1 MKNYKNLIANLRS
14 HAPSKD
20 DSLRQKITF
29 WLLTII
35 VGGGLLGVILA
46 ALSIGIIS
54 ITLPDVSSLDKLAAA
69 QSTEI
74 YDKEGGLLYTIH
86 GEENREYVPLSE
98 VSETLTKA
106 TVAIEDDE
114 FFEHGGFDLPGIA
127 KAVIYELTGV
137 GTPRGG
143 STITQQ
149 YVKNTFLSAQ
159 RSYIRKLKELI
170 LAIRLERTY
179 DKDKILELY
188 LNRIPYGN
196 NAYGIQKASE
206 IYFNKNA
213 KDLTLAESA
222 ILAGLPQAPSRYNP
236 YGNNKYSHLLKTFS
250 AEELELRKIKAESDL
265 KTEEYVRG
273 CLGQMV
279 DLGNGEKIYIKGRS
293 DIVLARMEELGK
305 ITHDERQQAVNE
317 LQTITFN
324 TYREKMKAPHFV
336 FYIKQILEEKYG
348 KDVVET
354 GGLKVYTTLDP
365 EIQEHAEKVA
375 LERGKANESTYGA
388 NNIAVLTADVK
399 TGQILAM
406 VGSRDYFDTEID
418 GNVNVVMRSR
428 QPGSSFKPIVYAQA
442 FYNGYGPGSVT
453 YDVPM
458 NFGADSPQNFD
469 GKFMGRLT
477 LRTALGQSR
486 NIPAIQAYFLAGQQ
500 NYIID
505 LASRMG
511 ITTLDKN
518 HQYGY
523 PLALGA
529 GEIPLYQM
537 VQAYTVFAN
546 NGKKIDLNAILK
558 IENSKGDVLEEYKP
572 KTENQIP
579 EVLDPQIAF
588 LINSI
593 LSDDSIKLGQSLI
606 ISGRELATKTGT
618 STKESKQ
625 GGTKSVAPGDGWI
638 IGYTPQII
646 VGVWGGNTRGEAL
659 KLNATGEGMA
669 GYVFQTTMAKALSS
683 LPAEPFPIPTSVKK
697 IAVSTISGLL
707 PGPNTPQAFIKEDYF
722 ASFAVP
728 TEIDNSFIKVQV
740 DKISGKLATEFTP
753 KDAIENILYIKHT
766 PLAPYDS
773 WASAIQKYYQTNEE
787 TFPEGIILGE
797 GLKIASGNPPTE
809 YDDIHTSMSAENMP
823 TVTITNPSAN
833 ETVEGNSLEISIKST
848 SPNGLNQVEYY
859 IDDELKVSSES
870 DISGTNLRISPFLK
884 DGKGHLVKV
893 KVIDKL
899 GYSATSVVEVKF
911 K

>member
-1 MKNYKNLIANLRS
+1 MKNYKNLIAHLRS
-14 HAPSKD
+14 RAPSKD
-20 DSLRQKITF
+20 ESPKKRIVF
-29 WLLTII
+29 WFLTII
-35 VGGGLLGVILA
+35 IGGAILGTILMALL
-46 ALSIGIIS
+46 IGILS
-54 ITLPDVSSLDKLAAA
+54 ITLPDVSNLDKLAAA

-86 GEENREYVPLSE
+86 GEENREYVKMDAIAK
-98 VSETLTKA
+98 TLANA
-106 TVAIEDDE
+106 TVAIEDDQ
-114 FFEHGGFDLPGIA
+114 FYEHSGFDLPGIT
-127 KAVIYELTGV
+127 KAVFHELTGI
-137 GTPRGG
+137 GGARGG

-149 YVKNTFLSAQ
+149 YVKNTFLSSQ

-170 LAIRLERTY
+170 LAIRLERSY

-222 ILAGLPQAPSRYNP
+222 VLAGLPQAPTRYNP

-250 AEELELRKIKAESDL
+250 LEELELRKIKAEADL
-265 KTEEYVRG
+265 VTEDFVRG
-273 CLGQMV
+273 CLGQTV

-293 DIVLARMEELGK
+293 DIVLARMEELGY
-305 ITHDERQQAVNE
+305 ITHEQRQQAVNE
-317 LQTITFN
+317 LQTIVFN
-324 TYREKMKAPHFV
+324 TYREDLKAPHFV

-348 KDVVET
+348 KDIVET

-365 EIQEHAEKVA
+365 ELQEHAEKVA
-375 LERGKANESTYGA
+375 LERGTANESTYGA
-388 NNIAVLTADVK
+388 NNIAVLAADVK
-399 TGQILAM
+399 TGEILAM

-418 GNVNVVMRSR
+418 GNVNVVMRPR

-442 FYNGYGPGSVT
+442 FYNGYGPASVT

-505 LASRMG
+505 LATRMG

-529 GEIPLYQM
+529 GEIPLYEM

-546 NGKKIDLNAILK
+546 NGKKIDLNAIKK

-572 KTENQIP
+572 KTADQIP
-579 EVLDPQIAF
+579 EVLDPQIAY

-606 ISGRELATKTGT
+606 ISGREVATKTGT

-625 GGTKSVAPGDGWI
+625 GGTKSVAPGDGLI
-638 IGYTPQII
+638 IGYTPQVI
-646 VGVWGGNTRGEAL
+646 VGVWGGNTRGEPL
-659 KLNATGEGMA
+659 KMNATGEGLN
-669 GYVFQTTMAKALSS
+669 GYVFQTTMVKALAK
-683 LPAEPFPIPTSVKK
+683 LPVEPFPLPTGVKK
-697 IAVSTISGLL
+697 IAVSTTSGLL
-707 PGPNTPQAFIKEDYF
+707 PGANTPQAFIKEEYF

-728 TEIDNSFIKVQV
+728 TAIDDSFIKVQI

-753 KDAIENILYIKHT
+753 KEAIKNVLYIKHT
-766 PLAPYDS
+766 SLAPYDS
-773 WASAIQKYYQTNEE
+773 WTSAIQRYFQENPEVL
-787 TFPEGIILGE
+787 PEGVNFGE
-797 GLKIASGNPPTE
+797 GVEISSGNPPTE
-809 YDDIHTSMSAENMP
+809 YDDIHTSISAEKLP
-823 TVTITNPSAN
+823 TATITSPSAN
-833 ETVEGNSLEISIKST
+833 EKLEGTNAKIEIKS
-848 SPNGLNQVEYY
+848 SFPNGLDRIEYY
-859 IDDELKVSSES
+859 IDDVLKFTTQEETEGSS
-870 DISGTNLRISPFLK
+870 LRISQLWR
-884 DGKGHLVKV
+884 DGQAHLIKV

-899 GYSATSVVEVKF
+899 GYSAESVVEVKF
-911 K
+911 E